1 MNRSIRLKRGLD
13 LRLTGEVPQG
23 AVAEN
28 RVTDLVAVVPD
39 DYPGFVPR
47 VAVKAGQT
55 VAEGEPLMTDKNNEL
70 VTLVSPVA
78 GVVEEVVRGERRKV
92 MRITVKPEGSAL
104 AAATACPTTPEEIRK
119 ALMQSG
125 LWALMRQR
133 PYAIVP
139 NPDREPVNIFVTA
152 FDSAPLATSL
162 EARVAG
168 REAEIEAGIKALKK
182 LTSGDVY
189 VSVRPKSTLRLP
201 SEAVRVNVSG
211 PHPAGNP
218 GVQGA
223 NIAPVNKGETIWT
236 LDIVTV
242 ARIGAMMLNG
252 RPYWTTTVALTG
264 SEVQHPCLIDTVIGA
279 RLSTLL
285 SGNLKKADHHV
296 RVIAGNV
303 LSGAAESNDGFLRF
317 PYTQVTVIPEGD
329 DVNEFMGWASL
340 SPRKMSESRTFPS
353 KLMGRGA
360 FAPDARLQ
368 GARRAMIMSE
378 IYDKMLPMDIMP
390 EYLIKAILS
399 RDIDKMEQLGI
410 YEVAPEDFALCE
422 YADPSKL
429 ELQKIVREGLDY
441 LRKELE

>member
-28 RVTDLVAVVPD
+28 RVADLVAVVPD

-92 MRITVKPEGSAL
+92 MRITVKPEGSAR
-104 AAATACPTTPEEIRK
+104 ATAIARPSTPGDIRK

-168 REAEIEAGIKALKK
+168 REAEIEAGIKALKR

-189 VSVRPKSTLRLP
+189 VSVRSESTLRLP

-303 LSGAAESNDGFLRF
+303 LSGVAESNDGFLHF

-368 GARRAMIMSE
+368 GGRRAMIMSE

>member
-13 LRLTGEVPQG
+13 LRLMGEVSQG
-23 AVAEN
+23 AVAEKKAA
-28 RVTDLVAVVPD
+28 DLVAVVPD

-47 VAVKAGQT
+47 VSVKAGQT

-92 MRITVKPEGSAL
+92 MRITVRPEGSAQ
-104 AAATACPTTPEEIRK
+104 AETTARPTSAEDIRK

-139 NPDREPVNIFVTA
+139 NPDSQPVNIFVTA

-182 LTSGDVY
+182 LTSGEVF
-189 VSVRPKSTLRLP
+189 VSVRPESTLRLP
-201 SEAVRVNVSG
+201 SEASKVEVSG

-218 GVQGA
+218 GVQAA
-223 NIAPVNKGETIWT
+223 NIAPVNKGEVIWT

-242 ARIGAMMLNG
+242 ARIGALMLNG
-252 RPYWTTTVALTG
+252 RTYWTTTVALTG
-264 SEVQHPCLIDTVIGA
+264 SEVEQPCLIDTVTGA
-279 RLSTLL
+279 RLSTIL
-285 SGNLKKADHHV
+285 SGHLKKADHHV
-296 RVIAGNV
+296 RVISGNV
-303 LSGAAESNDGFLRF
+303 LSGVTESADGFLRF

-353 KLMGRGA
+353 KLMGHGA

-368 GARRAMIMSE
+368 GGRRAMIMSE

-441 LRKELE
+441 LRKEIE